1 MQGFIT
7 SDQTFW
13 LAFALESLQL
23 GRCRRCGLRLHII
36 PLRERL
42 LLGGLLIFP
51 KFQCS
56 VLQVDEMEK
65 AVDVAESNM
74 ARFGLTLQDIQSR
87 RKWVRQTRQ
96 QVQFQFL
103 IQ

>member
-1 MQGFIT
+1 MLEVWRT
-7 SDQTFW
+7 
-13 LAFALESLQL
+13 LAYHPSTGALAAW
-23 GRCRRCGLRLHII
+23 
-36 PLRERL
+36 
-42 LLGGLLIFP
+42 GLLIFP

-96 QVQFQFL
+96 QV
-103 IQ
+103 